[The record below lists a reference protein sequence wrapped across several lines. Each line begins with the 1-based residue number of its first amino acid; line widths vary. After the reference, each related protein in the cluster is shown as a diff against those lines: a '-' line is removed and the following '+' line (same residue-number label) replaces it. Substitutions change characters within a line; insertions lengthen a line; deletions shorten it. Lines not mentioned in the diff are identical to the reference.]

1 VLHCSAFAYP
11 MTTRPSDATPLP
23 LARPSNVRWR
33 ILAAVMFMTFLTY
46 LDRLNLSIAGQSI
59 QHEMGFSTETMGWLL
74 SAFLLGYALLQ
85 IPGGWLADR
94 FGARDVLFAA
104 VLWWSLFTA
113 LTAVAPRLPLARWF
127 TVAWSFAIVRFLV
140 GVGEASSQPSINK
153 IVANWSGSGQRGF
166 GTSFSIAGIGVSG
179 AATPVLIAWI
189 MQRWGWRSSFFVAGA
204 AGVITA
210 LVWRFYVTNHPG
222 EHPGVNAEE
231 LALLSEESGI
241 EIAPNN
247 RPANTPWKRLLA
259 SRSVA
264 GLALGYF
271 CQGFPIY
278 FFHTWFFIYLVN
290 IRHLSI
296 TKSSLLGTMPY
307 IAIAA
312 LAPLGGLF
320 SDFAV
325 RRLGKRQGRR
335 LAIATGMIA
344 SAILLWLGSNTRADF
359 AAILLLAA
367 GAGFNLFA
375 AVSFWA
381 VCIDLTKEFTASVSG
396 LMNTFGNL
404 GGWLSPILTAYL
416 AAHYGWNRALLCAS
430 VVTLG
435 AALFAFLIRADESLD
450 RA

>member
-1 VLHCSAFAYP
+1 MPTPPFH
-11 MTTRPSDATPLP
+11 TTPLSP
-23 LARPSNVRWR
+23 ARPSNVRWR
-33 ILAAVMFMTFLTY
+33 ILAALMFMTFLTY

-94 FGARDVLFAA
+94 FGAREVLFAA
-104 VLWWSLFTA
+104 VLWWSAFTM
-113 LTAVAPRLPLARWF
+113 LTAIAPNLPLARWF
-127 TVAWSFAIVRFLV
+127 TVAWSFAIIRFLV
-140 GVGEASSQPSINK
+140 GVGEASSQPAINK
-153 IVANWSGSGQRGF
+153 IVAAWSGSGERGF

-189 MQRWGWRSSFFVAGA
+189 MQRWGWRSSFYVAGA
-204 AGVITA
+204 AGIVTA
-210 LVWRFYVTNHPG
+210 IAWRFYVTNSPAD
-222 EHPGVNAEE
+222 HPGVNANE
-231 LALLSEESGI
+231 LALLTHRSTRD
-241 EIAPNN
+241 ATAMAHPV
-247 RPANTPWKRLLA
+247 AKTPWKRLLT

-296 TKSSLLGTMPY
+296 SRSSLLGTMPY

-325 RRLGKRQGRR
+325 RRFGKRQGRR
-335 LAIATGMIA
+335 LAITTGMLA
-344 SAILLWLGSNTRADF
+344 SATLLWLGSNTGGDF
-359 AAILLLAA
+359 AAIFLLAA

-381 VCIDLTKEFTASVSG
+381 ICIDLTTEFTASVSG

-404 GGWLSPILTAYL
+404 GGWLSPIVTAYL

>member
-1 VLHCSAFAYP
+1 
-11 MTTRPSDATPLP
+11 MTTPPTGSVTN
-23 LARPSNVRWR
+23 ARARASNVRWR
-33 ILAAVMFMTFLTY
+33 ILGAVMFMTFLTY

-59 QHEMGFSTETMGWLL
+59 QREMGFSTETMGWLL
-74 SAFLLGYALLQ
+74 SAFLLSYALLQ

-104 VLWWSLFTA
+104 VLWWSLFTT
-113 LTAVAPRLPLARWF
+113 LTAVAPNLPLARWF

-153 IVANWSGSGQRGF
+153 IVAAWSGSGSRGF

-179 AATPVLIAWI
+179 AATPVLIAWM
-189 MQRWGWRSSFFVAGA
+189 MQRWGWRSSFYVAGA
-204 AGVITA
+204 AGIVTA
-210 LVWRFYVTNHPG
+210 IVWRIYVTNRPAD
-222 EHPGVNAEE
+222 HPGVNAEE
-231 LALLSEESGI
+231 LAILTERATSDPT
-241 EIAPNN
+241 AAA
-247 RPANTPWKRLLA
+247 RTAKTPWKKLLA
-259 SRSVA
+259 SRSIA

-290 IRHLSI
+290 VRHLSI
-296 TKSSLLGTMPY
+296 SRSSLLGTMPY

-320 SDFAV
+320 SDLAV
-325 RRLGKRQGRR
+325 RRFGKRQGRR
-335 LAIATGMIA
+335 LAIATGMIL
-344 SAILLWLGSNTRADF
+344 SAALLWLGSNTRGDF

-381 VCIDLTKEFTASVSG
+381 VCIDLTTEFTASVSG
-396 LMNTFGNL
+396 LMNTFGNF
-404 GGWLSPILTAYL
+404 GGWLSPIVTAYL

-430 VVTLG
+430 IVTLG

-450 RA
+450 AA

>member
-1 VLHCSAFAYP
+1 
-11 MTTRPSDATPLP
+11 MTTSPIKATPLP
-23 LARPSNVRWR
+23 HARPTNVRWR

-59 QHEMGFSTETMGWLL
+59 QNEMGFSTQTMGWLL

-94 FGARDVLFAA
+94 FGAREVLFAA
-104 VLWWSLFTA
+104 VLWWSAFTM
-113 LTAVAPRLPLARWF
+113 LTAIAPSLPLARWF

-153 IVANWSGSGQRGF
+153 IVAAWSGSGQRGF
-166 GTSFSIAGIGVSG
+166 GTSFSIAGIGLSG

-189 MQRWGWRSSFFVAGA
+189 MQRWGWRSSFYVAGA
-204 AGVITA
+204 AGIATA
-210 LVWRFYVTNHPG
+210 IVWRFYVTNRPA
-222 EHPGVNAEE
+222 EHPGVNAAE
-231 LALLSEESGI
+231 LALLTERSMSDATA
-241 EIAPNN
+241 IAH
-247 RPANTPWKRLLA
+247 PAAKTPWTRLLT

-296 TKSSLLGTMPY
+296 SRSSLLGTMPY

-325 RRLGKRQGRR
+325 RRFGKRQGRR

-344 SAILLWLGSNTRADF
+344 SASLLWLGSNTHGDF
-359 AAILLLAA
+359 PAILLLAA

-381 VCIDLTKEFTASVSG
+381 ICIDLTTEFTASVSG

-404 GGWLSPILTAYL
+404 GGWLSPIVTAYL

-430 VVTLG
+430 IVTLG

-450 RA
+450 RT

>member
-1 VLHCSAFAYP
+1 
-11 MTTRPSDATPLP
+11 M
-23 LARPSNVRWR
+23 
-33 ILAAVMFMTFLTY
+33 AA
-46 LDRLNLSIAGQSI
+46 
-59 QHEMGFSTETMGWLL
+59 
-74 SAFLLGYALLQ
+74 
-85 IPGGWLADR
+85 
-94 FGARDVLFAA
+94 
-104 VLWWSLFTA
+104 
-113 LTAVAPRLPLARWF
+113 
-127 TVAWSFAIVRFLV
+127 
-140 GVGEASSQPSINK
+140 
-153 IVANWSGSGQRGF
+153 WSGSGQRGF

-189 MQRWGWRSSFFVAGA
+189 MQRWGWRSSFYIAGA
-204 AGVITA
+204 AGIATA
-210 LVWRFYVTNHPG
+210 IIWRLYVTNRPA

-231 LALLSEESGI
+231 LALLTQSKSD
-241 EIAPNN
+241 ATASPH
-247 RPANTPWKRLLA
+247 PAAKTPWKRLLV

-290 IRHLSI
+290 IRNLSI
-296 TKSSLLGTMPY
+296 SKSSLLGTMPY

-325 RRLGKRQGRR
+325 RRFGKRQGRR

-344 SAILLWLGSNTRADF
+344 SATLLWLGSNTKADF

-381 VCIDLTKEFTASVSG
+381 ICIDLTTEFTASVSG

-404 GGWLSPILTAYL
+404 GGWLSPIVTAYL

-430 VVTLG
+430 IVTLG